1 MEKYKPLDFYNIEQY
16 FSDEEIMVRDLVR
29 SWVDETIIPNI
40 EDYNENGIFPIKII
54 SEMGKMGLFG
64 CYLNEY
70 GAVSYTHLTLPTKR
84 IV

>member
-1 MEKYKPLDFYNIEQY
+1 
-16 FSDEEIMVRDLVR
+16 MVRDLVR

-40 EDYNENGIFPIKII
+40 EEYNEKGIFPIKII

-70 GAVSYTHLTLPTKR
+70 GGAGMSHTAYGLICQELER
-84 IV
+84 ADS